1 MPSQNSSILERKS
14 ISNSAEDAERNE
26 IRGKP
31 PVDLKDNTSSEKP
44 KKAMFQEFED
54 S

>member
-14 ISNSAEDAERNE
+14 ISNSFEDAERNE
-26 IRGKP
+26 IRDKP
-31 PVDLKDNTSSEKP
+31 PIDLKENIPSEKP
-44 KKAMFQEFED
+44 KKSMFQEFED